1 MNALS
6 WEALLESPSMLVQLH
21 LVALIRD
28 GLGEAFRLERGAVLA
43 GSPLGAATY
52 KLLSDLSVEAVYC
65 GVLAVNNW
73 VDAAGDAAAGLFH
86 VETVVLCEAAALE
99 NACSIAELVQ
109 TCADMVRPS
118 A

>member
-1 MNALS
+1 
-6 WEALLESPSMLVQLH
+6 MLVQLH

-28 GLGEAFRLERGAVLA
+28 GLGEAFRLERGTVLA

-86 VETVVLCEAAALE
+86 VEIVVLCEAAAALE

-109 TCADMVRPS
+109 RCADMVRPS